1 MANNLVIVESAA
13 KVDTIS
19 KFLGKSYKV
28 EASVGHVRDLPKSQL
43 GIDVDHDYEPK
54 YITIRGKGELIQK
67 LRKQA
72 KNAKC
77 IYLATDPDRE
87 GEAIA
92 WHLYFALRL
101 EDKNVKRITFNEITE
116 TAVKEALKHPRDIN
130 FNLVDAQQARRIL
143 DRLVGYKISPILW
156 KKIRKGLSAGRV
168 QSVTLRLICDR
179 EKEIT
184 EFIEQEYWSIET
196 LFKMG
201 KTKGFE
207 AKLEKIDGKKC
218 ELRNEAQTLEII
230 NDCENNKFIVTKCKD
245 GEKIR
250 NSPLPFTTSTMQ
262 QEAAKQLG
270 YSTQKTMNIA
280 QQLYEGIKIGKQ
292 QVGIVSYIRTDS
304 TRVSDTAVSLAK
316 EYISTIFGEDYLKT
330 PSKDNKK
337 NKNIQ
342 DAHEAIRPTY
352 LDKTPE
358 SLKEYL
364 SRDQY
369 RLYNLIYNR
378 FLASQMKEAIFTT
391 HSIKIKNGKYTFG
404 ASYQKEKFDGFL
416 KVYKELEEEKNSK
429 KITVSEG
436 EELKVIKINKTQ
448 HFTKPK
454 ARYQEAS
461 LVKTLEENGVGRPS
475 TYAPTIT
482 TLLAR
487 GYITKEQK
495 ILYPTDLG
503 EIVNNIMLDYFDEIV
518 GVEFTA
524 HLEKILDEIALGHIE
539 WKEIIKAFYPNFY
552 KSVKKAEDEIKNID
566 ITEVTNIPCE
576 KCGTNLV
583 VRYSKYG
590 KFLGC
595 PNFPTCTFSKPWFE
609 PIGVKCPLCGGEII
623 LKKSKKGRIYYGC
636 ENNQDDKCSF
646 MSWQKPTGELCPTCG
661 DFLVEKGKHKQI
673 VCTSETCN
681 YGKENK
687 SKAISTPHTKLEAKK
702 NNLADD

>member
-1 MANNLVIVESAA
+1 MEELFIVANNLVIVESAA
-13 KVDTIS
+13 KVATIS

-28 EASVGHVRDLPKSQL
+28 EASIGHVRDLPKSQL
-43 GIDVDHDYEPK
+43 GIDVDNDYEPK

-67 LRKQA
+67 LRKEA

-101 EDKNVKRITFNEITE
+101 EGKIVKRITFNEITE
-116 TAVKEALKHPRDIN
+116 VAVKDALKHPRDIN
-130 FNLVDAQQARRIL
+130 LDLVDAQQARRIL

-184 EFIEQEYWSIET
+184 EFIEQEYWSVKA
-196 LFKMG
+196 LFKMS

-207 AKLEKIDGKKC
+207 ATLEKI
-218 ELRNEAQTLEII
+218 
-230 NDCENNKFIVTKCKD
+230 NNKKFELKNEIDTQKVIDECAHNNFIVLKCKN
-245 GEKIR
+245 GEKIK

-280 QQLYEGIKIGKQ
+280 QQLYEGIKIEKE

-304 TRVSDTAVSLAK
+304 TRISESASLAAK
-316 EYISTIFGEDYLKT
+316 EYIINIFGENYLKQNE
-330 PSKDNKK
+330 KNNKK
-337 NKNIQ
+337 SKNIQ

-352 LDKTPE
+352 LEKNPA

-378 FLASQMKEAIFTT
+378 FLASQMKEASFIT
-391 HSIKIKNGKYTFG
+391 HSIKIQNGKYTFG

-416 KVYKELEEEKNSK
+416 KIYKEADEEKSSK
-429 KITVSEG
+429 EITVVEG
-436 EELKVIKINKTQ
+436 EELTLIKIDKNQ

-495 ILYPTDLG
+495 VLYPTDLG
-503 EIVNNIMLDYFDEIV
+503 EIVNNIMLNYFDEIV
-518 GVEFTA
+518 DVEFTA
-524 HLEKILDEIALGHIE
+524 QLERILDEIAMGNIE
-539 WKEIIKAFYPNFY
+539 WKEIIKAFYPNFD
-552 KSVKKAEDEIKNID
+552 KTVKKAEEEIKNID
-566 ITEVTNIPCE
+566 VTEVTNIPCE

-590 KFLGC
+590 KFFGC
-595 PNFPTCTFSKPWFE
+595 PNFPECTFSKPWFE
-609 PIGVKCPLCGGEII
+609 PIGVKCPLCGGEVI

-636 ENNQDDKCSF
+636 ENNADDKCSF
-646 MSWQKPTGELCPTCG
+646 ISWQRPTGELCPICG
-661 DFLVEKGKHKQI
+661 DILVEKGKNKKI
-673 VCTSETCN
+673 VCVNETCN

-687 SKAISTPHTKLEAKK
+687 TKKE
-702 NNLADD
+702 